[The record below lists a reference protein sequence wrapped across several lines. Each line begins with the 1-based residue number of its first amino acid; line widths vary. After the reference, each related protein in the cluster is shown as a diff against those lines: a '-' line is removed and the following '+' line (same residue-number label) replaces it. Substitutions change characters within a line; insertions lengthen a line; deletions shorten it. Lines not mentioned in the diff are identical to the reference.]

1 MEINSEYSLEGLM
14 LRFQYFGHLVQ
25 RANTLE
31 IDPDTVNNWR
41 QKEKGAKED
50 EVDSIINSMD
60 MNLSTKDPGMTLS
73 MGSESFWHNLATEQ

>member
-73 MGSESFWHNLATEQ
+73 MGSERFTYI